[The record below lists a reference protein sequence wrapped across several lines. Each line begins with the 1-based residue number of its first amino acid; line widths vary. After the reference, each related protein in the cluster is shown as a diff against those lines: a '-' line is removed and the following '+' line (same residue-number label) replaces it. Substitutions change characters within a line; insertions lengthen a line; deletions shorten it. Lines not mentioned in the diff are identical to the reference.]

1 MNILI
6 LSCGSR
12 NKIVQYFKRELNG
25 IGKVLATDCSPLA
38 PALYDADQH
47 FIVPR
52 IDAENYISTILEI
65 CEKQNV
71 KAVFS
76 LIDPEIS
83 LLAKHRQQFLAI
95 GTIPIVSDYDLVEMC
110 FDKFA
115 MNQFLEK
122 HGFQSIKSYINK
134 DAFEYDLANGTIGF
148 PVFIKP
154 IKGSASINSSKV
166 NSSEE
171 LELAMKNK
179 DHMMIQK
186 FMDGVEFGAD
196 VYIDYISGEPV
207 AIFTKEKVAM
217 RAGETDKAI
226 SVKDPKLFDL
236 IKYFVKVAGFKGMI
250 DIDIFKVNGEY
261 IISEVNPRFGGGYPH
276 AYECGV
282 NIPKMII
289 HNLQNQINESSIG
302 QYDEGIRMM
311 KYNEIKII

>member
-12 NKIVQYFKRELNG
+12 NKIVQYFKRELIG

-122 HGFQSIKSYINK
+122 HGFQSIKSYIK
-134 DAFEYDLANGTIGF
+134 KEAFDHDLANGTIGF

-154 IKGSASINSSKV
+154 IKGSASINSRKV

-179 DHMMIQK
+179 DHMMIQAY
-186 FMDGVEFGAD
+186 MDGVEFGAD
-196 VYIDYISGEPV
+196 VYIDYILGEPV

-226 SVKDPKLFDL
+226 SVKEPRLFDL
-236 IKYFVKVAGFKGMI
+236 IKDFVKVAGFKGMI

-282 NIPKMII
+282 NIPRMII
-289 HNLQNQINESSIG
+289 HNLQNQINESRIG

>member
-52 IDAENYISTILEI
+52 IETENYINTILEI

-122 HGFQSIKSYINK
+122 HGFQSIKSYIK
-134 DAFEYDLANGTIGF
+134 KEAFDHDLANGTIGF

-179 DHMMIQK
+179 DHMMIQA
-186 FMDGVEFGAD
+186 FMDGVELGAD
-196 VYIDYISGEPV
+196 VYIDFISGEPV

-226 SVKDPKLFDL
+226 SVKEPRLFDL
-236 IKYFVKVAGFKGMI
+236 IKDFVKVAGFKGMI

-282 NIPKMII
+282 NIPRMII
-289 HNLQNQINESSIG
+289 HNLQNQINESRIG